1 MAKQHTAFLL
11 GEYHLARLDELA
23 RRAGTSKVAVV
34 RALIELAEPEE
45 AAAIVHRLRLNREA
59 EGATG
64 QVLAEQAGGSRKK
77 DTPQLN
83 RLPAA
88 AGSGTS

>member
-1 MAKQHTAFLL
+1 MTKQHMALRL
-11 GEYHLARLDELA
+11 GERHRARLDELA

-45 AAAIVHRLRLNREA
+45 AAAIVHRLRLRSEA

-64 QVLAEQAGGSRKK
+64 LVLTERTGGSPK
-77 DTPQLN
+77 
-83 RLPAA
+83 
-88 AGSGTS
+88 

>member
-1 MAKQHTAFLL
+1 MAKKWMALRL
-11 GEYHLARLDELA
+11 GEYHRGRLDELA

-45 AAAIVHRLRLNREA
+45 AAAIVHRLRLRSDVK

-64 QVLAEQAGGSRKK
+64 LVLAERTGGS
-77 DTPQLN
+77 QQ
-83 RLPAA
+83 
-88 AGSGTS
+88 

>member
-1 MAKQHTAFLL
+1 MKKRHTAFLL
-11 GEYHLARLDELA
+11 GERPLARLDELA

-45 AAAIVHRLRLNREA
+45 AAAIVHRLRLGSDA
-59 EGATG
+59 KEGATG

-77 DTPQLN
+77 DTPQQ
-83 RLPAA
+83 
-88 AGSGTS
+88 